1 MEKLHTKRAP
11 KVGPDPFLTS
21 VKTQNSHCRKDCFKN
36 MMFYK
41 GIIKKPLKKLTLF
54 FISNQ
59 TPFNEQDHKNKRGL
73 KLLPSHSSGY

>member
-1 MEKLHTKRAP
+1 
-11 KVGPDPFLTS
+11 
-21 VKTQNSHCRKDCFKN
+21 